1 MQLKIERVWHPYVE
15 WEEIEHNMWGDVI
28 DTKMMMEC
36 AVEFTGDHLLYG
48 GYMRRVIEEWP
59 VSCENALTDPYL
71 NRKAWIGHA
80 AVALAMGCPEDIT
93 RKAWGKLN
101 SEQQHLAN
109 LEAIGAIQSW
119 EDNYRANK
127 QLRSDLEGPLL
138 PG

>member
-1 MQLKIERVWHPYVE
+1 MQSKIERVWRPWTE
-15 WEEIEHNMWGDVI
+15 WEEVQHNMWGDVH
-28 DTKMMMEC
+28 DSKMMLEC
-36 AVEFTGDHLLYG
+36 AVAFTGDAALYG
-48 GYMRRVIEEWP
+48 SYMQRVIREWP

-93 RKAWGKLN
+93 RKAWGKLTD
-101 SEQQHLAN
+101 EQQHLAN
-109 LEAIGAIQSW
+109 MEAVRAIQSW

-127 QLRSDLEGPLL
+127 QLCPDLEEPLL